1 MTEKKAYFAEKAAS
15 PFEAHVFMSGVV
27 EFIKRIAMR
36 YLSNLMYSISKYR
49 FAGLNRGTSGVLPG
63 KSDDGVM

>member
-1 MTEKKAYFAEKAAS
+1 
-15 PFEAHVFMSGVV
+15 MSGVV

-49 FAGLNRGTSGVLPG
+49 FAGLSRGTSGVLPG
-63 KSDDGVM
+63 KSDDGVI